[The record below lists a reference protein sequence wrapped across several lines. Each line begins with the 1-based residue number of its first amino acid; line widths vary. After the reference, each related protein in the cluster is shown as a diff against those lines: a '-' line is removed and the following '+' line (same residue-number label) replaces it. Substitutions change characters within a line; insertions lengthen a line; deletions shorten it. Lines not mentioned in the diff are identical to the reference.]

1 MNPDL
6 APLLEG
12 FFTKR
17 LINQRRVSP
26 HTVASYRDTF
36 RLLLKFASAKLRRGP
51 ANLGLADVDA
61 PLVADF
67 LNDLEKGRGCS
78 VRSRN
83 QRLAAIR
90 SFFHYA
96 IIEAPQHAG
105 LAQRVFAIP
114 SKRTVRRTIG
124 YLERAE
130 IEALLNAVDRDTWI
144 GRRNHALLLVMVQTG
159 LRLSEVTGVT
169 VADVELQAGAHIRCE
184 GKGRKQRSTPLAKST
199 VAVLTAWT
207 KEIGAAREQFLFPST
222 RGGRLSADAVHRLL
236 KLYASRAQD
245 ACTSLARKRITPHVL
260 RHTAAM
266 ELLQAGIDRSLIAIW
281 LGHESVETTQVYL
294 DASLAMK
301 TQLLARTR
309 PFDIKPT
316 RFQPNDQLLAFLQ
329 AL

>member
-1 MNPDL
+1 MNSNL

-17 LINQRRVSP
+17 LIDQRRVSP

-36 RLLLKFASAKLRRGP
+36 RLLLKFGAAKLRRSP
-51 ANLGLADVDA
+51 AHLSLADVDA
-61 PLVADF
+61 PLIAEF
-67 LNDLEKGRGCS
+67 LNELEKGRGCG

-96 IIEAPQHAG
+96 TIEAPEHAG
-105 LAQRVFAIP
+105 LTQRVLAIP
-114 SKRTVRRTIG
+114 GKRVVRRTID
-124 YLERAE
+124 YLERKE
-130 IEALLNAVDRDTWI
+130 IEALLNAVDRHHWI
-144 GRRNHALLLVMVQTG
+144 GRRNHALLLVMAQTG
-159 LRLSEVTGVT
+159 LRLSEITGVRI
-169 VADVELQAGAHIRCE
+169 ADVELRAGPHIRCT
-184 GKGRKQRSTPLAKST
+184 GKGRKERSTPLAKST
-199 VAVLTAWT
+199 VAVLTAWLP
-207 KEIGAAREQFLFPST
+207 EIGAAQEQFLFPSV
-222 RGGRLSADAVHRLL
+222 RGGRLSADAVQRLL
-236 KLYASRAQD
+236 KQCVGTARDSCASL
-245 ACTSLARKRITPHVL
+245 SRKRITPHVL

-309 PFDIKPT
+309 PFNINPT
-316 RFQPNDQLLAFLQ
+316 RFQADDQLLAFLQ
-329 AL
+329 GL